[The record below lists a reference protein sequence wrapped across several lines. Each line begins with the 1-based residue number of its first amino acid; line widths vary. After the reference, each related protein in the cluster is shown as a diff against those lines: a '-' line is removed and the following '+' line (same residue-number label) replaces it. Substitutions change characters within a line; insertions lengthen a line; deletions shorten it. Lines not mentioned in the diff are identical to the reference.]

1 MKIIPFLLL
10 LFTLKS
16 VGQDRD
22 STLQRKIDSIVTMYM
37 SREQIVGI
45 SIGIVRNNRIYYAK
59 GYGATKINSD
69 RKVDPLTNFH
79 TASISKLFT
88 ATAVMQLDEQDK
100 LNINDKLTDYLPEFK
115 MKDQRYKNITI
126 KQMLNHTS
134 GLPFLSEYNW
144 NHPKNDRHALKNYVL
159 TSDRKSVV

>member
-1 MKIIPFLLL
+1 MKTIPFLLL

-22 STLQRKIDSIVTMYM
+22 STLQRKIDSIVTMCM
-37 SREQIVGI
+37 TREQIVGI

-88 ATAVMQLDEQDK
+88 ATAEIGRASCRERV
-100 LNINDKLTDYLPEFK
+100 
-115 MKDQRYKNITI
+115 
-126 KQMLNHTS
+126 
-134 GLPFLSEYNW
+134 
-144 NHPKNDRHALKNYVL
+144 
-159 TSDRKSVV
+159 